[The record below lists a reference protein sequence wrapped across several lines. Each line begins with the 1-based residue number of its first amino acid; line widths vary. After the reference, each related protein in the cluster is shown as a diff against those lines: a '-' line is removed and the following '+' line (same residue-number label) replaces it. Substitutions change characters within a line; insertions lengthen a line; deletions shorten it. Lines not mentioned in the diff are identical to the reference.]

1 MLAEILASNKSALC
15 LIFARLAFS
24 FVLIVWGSCNK
35 TLFDELEDIHV
46 RAAKIMTVQTG
57 AYQLKTF

>member
-15 LIFARLAFS
+15 LIFASLAFS
-24 FVLIVWGSCNK
+24 FVLIVCGSCNK

-46 RAAKIMTVQTG
+46 RAAKIMTV
-57 AYQLKTF
+57 